1 MTKSHNKTQILS
13 NRYKILPIWAPT
25 LMAITPINKITAN
38 NFIFIVTIGT
48 PLNQMLRNFSNNS
61 IVIAA
66 HLAFYTVLNHLNNWM
81 KKPQIVIDA
90 YFSYFDMN
98 CEIQVQICL
107 FTLFVQM
114 DLQGRPADRSS
125 KQSFQDSNSHWK
137 RINLFWSFAQFSKL
151 FWFWLIRFAANHSHA
166 ILHELQ
172 SK

>member
-1 MTKSHNKTQILS
+1 
-13 NRYKILPIWAPT
+13 
-25 LMAITPINKITAN
+25 MAITPINKITAN

-114 DLQGRPADRSS
+114 DLQA
-125 KQSFQDSNSHWK
+125 
-137 RINLFWSFAQFSKL
+137 
-151 FWFWLIRFAANHSHA
+151 
-166 ILHELQ
+166 
-172 SK
+172 